1 MKKSTIVILV
11 LLIIFLAIL
20 SGVIINIL
28 DDNRLKEAQIN
39 EIKKANELIESN
51 NLKNQI
57 VHEDVIEA
65 SQSNIKLSPNA
76 YICFEKYYKTCGH
89 TMIEKEKIEDSEV
102 NKTEEY
108 FKNAYS
114 DWEIKDFNQ
123 NEVKLYKEI
132 DGSCDKHYLISIQ
145 DENIAIFTIDDDGN
159 TNLKEVTDIPIEYLT
174 EEDVKLLEQ
183 GITANGD
190 SELSKKLED
199 FE

>member
-11 LLIIFLAIL
+11 LLTIFLAIL

-28 DDNRLKEAQIN
+28 DDNRLKEAQVN

-76 YICFEKYYKTCGH
+76 YICFEKYYTTCGH
-89 TMIEKEKIEDSEV
+89 TIIEKEKIEDSEV

-145 DENIAIFTIDDDGN
+145 DENIAVFTIDDDGN
-159 TNLKEVTDIPIEYLT
+159 TTLKEVTDIPIEYLP